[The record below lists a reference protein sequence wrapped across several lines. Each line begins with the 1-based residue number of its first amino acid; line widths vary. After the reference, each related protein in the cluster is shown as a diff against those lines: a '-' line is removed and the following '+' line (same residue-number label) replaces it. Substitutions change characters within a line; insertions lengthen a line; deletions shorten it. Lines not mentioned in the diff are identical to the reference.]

1 MLTVVLHCCADIE
14 DITSKTGNFKK
25 FPVFVKM
32 LLSAVTQVGW
42 GAATQGGGGSAVVG
56 GDASGLGG
64 GDAGHGGERCQR
76 RRSPR
81 VAWDAGFHRV
91 AQVAWTA

>member
-1 MLTVVLHCCADIE
+1 MLTVVLYFRADIE

-42 GAATQGGGGSAVVG
+42 GVVTQVAQGSDTGVWRG
-56 GDASGLGG
+56 GDTGVS
-64 GDAGHGGERCQR
+64 AGR
-76 RRSPR
+76 
-81 VAWDAGFHRV
+81 
-91 AQVAWTA
+91 